1 MYSWRGKALQANIL
15 YSRAGIAQHIWLS
28 NEHGA
33 VLFDAG
39 DGVLRDLLSTECDL
53 QQLEGMVFTHGHFDH
68 IGGIH
73 SLLGYLRMIG
83 RNRRLS
89 IYAPAGCV
97 ELFSLVENFMK
108 CYANTIPFEI
118 SEKELQTHEAFG
130 LAGMT
135 IEPYPV
141 VHCGGIQDREILK
154 QIPAF
159 GYRITYKN
167 DSIAISG
174 DTGMCSSLNELVRNA
189 DLAIIEAT
197 LETSS
202 EVKNKEL
209 LKRVH
214 LSEDLATEIGKLAKQ
229 YILVHKGRRKKG
241 NIL

>member
-1 MYSWRGKALQANIL
+1 MHSWRGKALAVNIL
-15 YSRAGIAQHIWLS
+15 YSRAGVAQHIWLS

-39 DGVLRDLLSTECDL
+39 DGVLRDLLSSECDL
-53 QQLEGMVFTHGHFDH
+53 RHLTGMVFTHGHFDH
-68 IGGIH
+68 VGGTH

-83 RNRRLS
+83 RNQRLS
-89 IYAPAGCV
+89 VYAPAGCV
-97 ELFSLVENFMK
+97 ELFSLIENFMK
-108 CYANTIPFEI
+108 CYTDTIPFEI
-118 SEKELQTHEAFG
+118 GQRELQAHEAFE

-141 VHCGGIQDREILK
+141 VHCGGIQDSEILE

-167 DSIAISG
+167 ESIAISG
-174 DTGMCSSLNELVRNA
+174 DTGMCSSLKELVRNA

-202 EVKNKEL
+202 EVNNKEL

-214 LSEDLATEIGKLAKQ
+214 LSEDLAMDIGKLAKE
-229 YILVHKGRRKKG
+229 YILVHRGRRKNK
-241 NIL
+241 